1 MNERKR
7 GGLLELLR
15 IAYRN
20 IHRNRRRSALCIAAI
35 AMSVLF
41 IIAMAAFMDG
51 MLESLRN
58 QVTTFETGHILI
70 TSREYERKS
79 LFMPL
84 QYPIEISGLDLS
96 ALLARIEA
104 TRGVRAAFP
113 RIRTRVTLLNSVVK
127 DAELWGIDMAT
138 ELPYNTFNLRNKN
151 ANDCLVAGRYPGGIA
166 NECAIGFRLAKR
178 MGIEIGDKV
187 QLRLVSSQFSNKYY
201 FPVVVGMVDFDI
213 ARLDKNIIVLP
224 FAKAQ
229 RLAGLEGTTQGVYV
243 YANSRNDAGAI
254 ATLLGQTLPGRAT
267 LSIKPYTRHPYML
280 LIDMSNVM
288 MGIIYITFMVV
299 ASFLIINT
307 VIMVIH
313 ERIKE
318 IGMMAALGMNRK
330 EIVEVFFFES
340 LFLSAIGSVVGCG
353 AGAIVTYLLSR
364 MPFDIGSIVE
374 DTMAMNDTLFVSFS
388 PAILAQGLAYGLGV
402 SALCT
407 ILPSLKS
414 AFVKPVEALRR

>member
-1 MNERKR
+1 MNERRR
-7 GGLLELLR
+7 GGLIALLR

-41 IIAMAAFMDG
+41 IITMAAFMDG

-58 QVTTFETGHILI
+58 QVTTFETGHILV
-70 TSREYERKS
+70 TSREYEKKS

-84 QYPIEISGLDLS
+84 QYPIEIPGLDLS
-96 ALLARIEA
+96 GLRSRIEA
-104 TRGVRAAFP
+104 TPGVRAAFP
-113 RIRTRVTLLNSVVK
+113 RIRTRVALQNSVVK
-127 DAELWGIDMAT
+127 DAELLGIDMGS
-138 ELPYNTFNLRNKN
+138 ELGFSTFNLKTKN
-151 ANDCLVAGRYPGGIA
+151 ANGCLVAGRYPDGIA
-166 NECAIGFRLAKR
+166 NECAIGFRLAAR
-178 MGIEIGDKV
+178 MGIGIGDKV

-201 FPVVVGMVDFDI
+201 FPVVVGIVDFDI
-213 ARLDKNIIVLP
+213 GRLDKNIVIVP

-229 RLAGLEGTTQGVYV
+229 RLAGLEDTSQGVYV
-243 YANSRNDAGAI
+243 YADSRKDAGVI
-254 ATLLGQTLPGRAT
+254 ATILGQSLPGSAN
-267 LSIKPYTRHPYML
+267 LSIKPYTHHPYML

-288 MGIIYITFMVV
+288 MAIIYITFMIV

-318 IGMMAALGMNRK
+318 IGMMAALGMNRR

-340 LFLSAIGSVVGCG
+340 VILSAIGSLLGCG
-353 AGAIVTYLLSR
+353 VGAIATYLLSR
-364 MPFDIGSIVE
+364 MPFDIGSIIE
-374 DTMAMNDTLFVSFS
+374 ESMAMSDSLFVSFS

-407 ILPSLKS
+407 VLPSLKS